1 MKIKELSLYV
11 SAGRADQFP
20 PEDMP
25 EIAFAGRSNV
35 GKSSLINL
43 LLGRRN
49 FARTSSTPGKTRT
62 INFYEINR
70 SFRFADLPGYGYA
83 KVSKEMKESWAPLME
98 AYLLSRPNL
107 IATLLLI
114 DVRRSPQDIDIE
126 MARLI
131 KQTRRHPI
139 VVLTKTDKL
148 NQSQLHK
155 SMRAYREV
163 AQLQDVPF
171 IPTSTLRQR
180 GKYPLWDAINDIF
193 RQEGL
198 DIFVE
203 RQRD

>member
-1 MKIKELSLYV
+1 MKIKELSLRI
-11 SAGRADQFP
+11 SAGRAEQFP

-43 LLGRRN
+43 MLGRRN

-62 INFYEINR
+62 INFYEINGA
-70 SFRFADLPGYGYA
+70 FRFADLPGYGYA
-83 KVSKEMKESWAPLME
+83 KVSKAMRESWAPLME
-98 AYLLSRPNL
+98 EYLLSRKNL
-107 IATLLLI
+107 LATLLLV
-114 DVRRSPQDIDIE
+114 DVRRSPQDIDIQ

-131 KQTRRHPI
+131 KETQRHPI

-148 NQSQLHK
+148 NQSQLQK
-155 SMRAYREV
+155 SLRAY
-163 AQLQDVPF
+163 QDVAELQGVPF
-171 IPTSTLRQR
+171 VATSTLRLR
-180 GKYPLWDAINDIF
+180 GKYPLWDAINGIF
-193 RQEGL
+193 QEEGL